1 MRAGLWGEWRDTETG
16 GPFKSCTVI
25 ITAANHFLGKVN
37 DRMPVLLQ
45 QNNFDRWRS
54 LPQRAIVFSRD

>member
-1 MRAGLWGEWRDTETG
+1 MRAGLWGEWRDTEAG
-16 GPFKSCTVI
+16 GPLKSCTVI